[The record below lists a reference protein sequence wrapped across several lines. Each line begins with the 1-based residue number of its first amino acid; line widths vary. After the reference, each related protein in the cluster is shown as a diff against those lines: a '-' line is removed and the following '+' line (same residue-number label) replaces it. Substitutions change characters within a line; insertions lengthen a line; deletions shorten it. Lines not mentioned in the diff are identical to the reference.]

1 MLNNTLEF
9 AMKHAITRVAIAL
22 SSVLAAGYA
31 VADQTTDKLGIRN
44 LSPSR
49 VAMSGATVHLSP
61 ETTLENA
68 TVLVHR
74 GKIEKILKNGEV
86 PAGYRVIDLKG
97 HHLYAG
103 FIEPYSEYGL
113 PAGKEAAGGWGAPPV
128 YYNKRTGGNS
138 GNDAIHPETDWVEQ
152 FKADKKSAKA
162 LRKQGFTA
170 TQTVSR
176 DGIFRGQGL
185 VVSLGNGLPNDTIY
199 RAHGAHF
206 MSFKKGSSK
215 QSYPSSLMGSVA
227 LVRQTLSDAQW
238 YAQAEG
244 KSDLRYFQ
252 QRVEFNAALEEGAAE
267 LFSAPVIFET
277 EDDQDLF
284 MAQGVLADYQLDANF
299 VASGYEYTRGSDL
312 AALKKPLIVPLDF
325 PSKPNIAALGNELD
339 VGLDELRHWER
350 AASNPSALVSA
361 GLPIAFTT
369 YRLAQPK
376 EFWSR
381 IRQSVAAGLS
391 KKDALAALTTV
402 PAQIAGVDSFLGKIA
417 PGYMAD
423 FTVTT
428 GDVFDGGKIAAV
440 MTQGKLHKF
449 MPLNPVQL
457 SGTYAV
463 EFDGATKAELTLS
476 CKPKGKLSGSMSVGE
491 KTLKLT
497 QGKCTASSFNFAI
510 ALPEEQGSRVQRF
523 KGMLRNKTWEL
534 AYEDA
539 QGALQ
544 QALFASVKL
553 EDKMAKSK
561 SLEAPE
567 YVSTLTYPLNAFAP
581 TQAPEAENFHI
592 KNATIWTSDKQG
604 VLKNADLLVKNGK
617 IFKVGKSL
625 KTPRG
630 FIEID
635 GTGKHVTPG
644 IIDEH
649 SHIAVRGGVN
659 ESSVAVTSE
668 VRIGDALNAEDF
680 AIYRGLAGGV
690 TSAQLLHG
698 SANPIGGQAQIIKL
712 RWGQDAD
719 GLRFNEAPP
728 SIKFAL
734 GENVKQSNWGD
745 NFTQRYPQTRIGVDT
760 VMRDSFQAAKEYKA
774 DWKAYEDLSRR
785 RKKDVVPPRR
795 DFRLEALVE
804 ILDGKRFIHT
814 HSYVASEI
822 LNLMRVADDMGF
834 KVHTFTHI
842 LEGYKVAEEMAKH
855 GAGASTFADWWA
867 YKFEVYDAIP
877 GNTCLMKDKGV
888 LVSINSDSPDLQ
900 RHLNQEAAKSMRYC
914 GMSAEDALKMITIN
928 PAKQLNVDKYVGSI
942 TKGKQA
948 DLVLWDTNPLSV
960 YAQPISTWIDGAR
973 YFDLAEDRKLREQ
986 QQAEHL
992 ALIQKV
998 LASDMP
1004 SPKKATGQFK
1014 KKQPVWHCDDNHGY
1028 GFLDLGHHHQ
1038 HAAH

>member
-1 MLNNTLEF
+1 
-9 AMKHAITRVAIAL
+9 MKKAL
-22 SSVLAAGYA
+22 SRLTMTLSTVFSVSYVL
-31 VADQTTDKLGIRN
+31 ADQTTDKLGLRQLN
-44 LSPSR
+44 PSR
-49 VAMSGATVHLSP
+49 IAMSGATVHLSP
-61 ETTLENA
+61 EKTLTNA
-68 TVLVHR
+68 TVLIHR
-74 GKIEKILKNGEV
+74 GKIEKVVENDEI
-86 PAGYRVIDLKG
+86 PAGYHVINLQG

-128 YYNKRTGGNS
+128 YYNKRQGGNS

-152 FKADKKSAKA
+152 FKTDEKA
-162 LRKQGFTA
+162 AEKLRKQGFTA

-185 VVSLGNGLPNDTIY
+185 VVSLANGLPNDTIY
-199 RAHGAHF
+199 HAHGAHF
-206 MSFKKGSSK
+206 LSFKKGSSK
-215 QSYPSSLMGSVA
+215 QSYPSSLMGSVS
-227 LVRQTLSDAQW
+227 LVRQTLSDSQW
-238 YAQAEG
+238 YAQAEN

-252 QRVEFNAALEEGAAE
+252 EKVEFNAALEEGAAE
-267 LFSAPVIFET
+267 LFSTPLIFET
-277 EDDQDLF
+277 GDDQDLF
-284 MAQGVLADYQLDANF
+284 MAQRLLADYQLDAHF
-299 VASGYEYTRGSDL
+299 VASGYEYTRGTDL
-312 AALKKPLIVPLDF
+312 SALKKPLIVPLDF
-325 PSKPNIAALGNELD
+325 PSKPNLAALGNELD
-339 VGLDELRHWER
+339 IGLDELRHWER

-369 YRLAQPK
+369 YRLAEPK
-376 EFWSR
+376 AFWSR
-381 IRQSVAAGLS
+381 VRQSVAAGLS
-391 KKDALAALTTV
+391 KENALAALTTV
-402 PAQIAGVDSFLGKIA
+402 PAKIAGVDGYLGKIA

-428 GDVFDGGKIAAV
+428 ADIFDDGKIAAV
-440 MTQGKLHKF
+440 VTQGKMHEF
-449 MPLNPVQL
+449 MPLNPVAL
-457 SGTYAV
+457 SGQYAV
-463 EFDGATKAELTLS
+463 TIQDNLEGELSLT
-476 CKPKGKLSGSMSVGE
+476 CKPKGKL
-491 KTLKLT
+491 
-497 QGKCTASSFNFAI
+497 QGKFSIGDNSAKLAYGTCSASSFAFAVR
-510 ALPEEQGSRVQRF
+510 LPQAEQTQVQRF
-523 KGMLRNKTWEL
+523 KGQLNDGQWEL
-534 AYEDA
+534 SYEDE
-539 QGALQ
+539 QGVLHRARF
-544 QALFASVKL
+544 QAKKMEEQVVKT
-553 EDKMAKSK
+553 SP
-561 SLEAPE
+561 STQPN
-567 YVSTLTYPLNAFAP
+567 YISTLTYPLNAFAP
-581 TQAPEAENFHI
+581 QAVPQSENVII
-592 KNATIWTSDKQG
+592 KNATVWTSDTQG
-604 VLKNADLLVKNGK
+604 VLQNTDVIVKNGK
-617 IFKVGKSL
+617 IYKIGKSL

-635 GTGKHVTPG
+635 GTDKHITPG

-659 ESSVAVTSE
+659 ESSVSVTSE

-760 VMRDSFQAAKEYKA
+760 VIRDAFQAAKEYKA
-774 DWKAYEDLSRR
+774 DWQAYDALSRR
-785 RKKDVVPPRR
+785 SKKDVVPPRR

-804 ILDGKRFIHT
+804 ILDGERFIHT

-822 LNLMRVADDMGF
+822 LNLMRIADDMGF

-842 LEGYKVAEEMAKH
+842 LEGYKVAEEMAQH

-877 GNTCLMKDKGV
+877 SNTCLMQDKGV

-928 PAKQLNVDKYVGSI
+928 PAKQLNIHEYVGSI
-942 TKGKQA
+942 TQGKQA
-948 DLVLWDTNPLSV
+948 DLVLWDSHPLSV
-960 YAQPISTWIDGAR
+960 YAQPLATWIDGAR
-973 YFDLAEDRKLREQ
+973 YFDVERDRKLQAQ
-986 QQAEHL
+986 QKEEHL

-998 LASDMP
+998 LASDVP
-1004 SPKKATGQFK
+1004 APAHATGQQK
-1014 KKQPVWHCDDNHGY
+1014 KKQPIWHCEDNHGY
-1028 GFLDLGHHHQ
+1028 GFVDHHST
-1038 HAAH
+1038 HAH